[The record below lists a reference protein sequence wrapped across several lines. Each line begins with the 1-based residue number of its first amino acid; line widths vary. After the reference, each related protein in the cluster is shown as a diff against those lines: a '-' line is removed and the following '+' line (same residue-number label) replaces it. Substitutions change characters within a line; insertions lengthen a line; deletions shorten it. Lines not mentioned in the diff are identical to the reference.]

1 MNLSLP
7 HLAYPGL
14 LLGPSSHYSPGPGTH
29 IHKSSIYASIAGQ
42 PTVAPP
48 SSSPHRSSGSKTTT
62 AAVPISTISILP
74 IPPAP
79 SILSPLVSN
88 KNVLPAVGSE
98 VLFRVTRLMAKQAN
112 VAILVVGEKE
122 LTFGGSG
129 VCADQWAGVVRK
141 EDIRALERDKVKVQ
155 EAFRVGDLGRG
166 EVVSA
171 KFAFLEEGR
180 SPEKGIRGKVY
191 WLNCPGH

>member
-1 MNLSLP
+1 MTLSLP
-7 HLAYPGL
+7 RLAHPGL
-14 LLGPSSHYSPGPGTH
+14 LLGSSSHYSPGPGTH
-29 IHKSSIYASIAGQ
+29 IYKSSIYASIAGQ
-42 PTVAPP
+42 PTIGPA
-48 SSSPHRSSGSKTTT
+48 SSAHNPSSGSKTTT

-79 SILSPLVSN
+79 SILSPHVSN
-88 KNVLPAVGSE
+88 KNVLPAVGSV
-98 VLFRVTRLMAKQAN
+98 VLFRVTRLMAKQVN

-122 LTFGGSG
+122 LAVEGSG

-166 EVVSA
+166 EVVSV
-171 KFAFLEEGR
+171 KFAFSAERRLSSKELRENGW
-180 SPEKGIRGKVY
+180 
-191 WLNCPGH
+191 WLNCRVH

>member
-7 HLAYPGL
+7 RLAYPGL
-14 LLGPSSHYSPGPGTH
+14 LLGPSSHYSPGAGTH
-29 IHKSSIYASIAGQ
+29 IYKSSIYASIAGQ
-42 PTVAPP
+42 PTIAPAAF
-48 SSSPHRSSGSKTTT
+48 SPKPSSGSKTTT
-62 AAVPISTISILP
+62 AEVPILTISILP
-74 IPPAP
+74 VPPTP

-88 KNVLPAVGSE
+88 KNVLPAVGSV

-122 LTFGGSG
+122 LAFEGSG

-166 EVVSA
+166 EVVST
-171 KFAFLEEGR
+171 KFAFSGER
-180 SPEKGIRGKVY
+180 KSPGKKLWGNVY
-191 WLNCPGH
+191 WLNCPGP

>member
-1 MNLSLP
+1 MNPSLP
-7 HLAYPGL
+7 RLAYPGL

-29 IHKSSIYASIAGQ
+29 VYKSSIYASIAGQ
-42 PTVAPP
+42 PTIAPP
-48 SSSPHRSSGSKTTT
+48 SSSPNPLSGSKTTT
-62 AAVPISTISILP
+62 AAVPISAISILP

-88 KNVLPAVGSE
+88 KNVLPAVGSV
-98 VLFRVTRLMAKQAN
+98 VLFRVTRLMPKQAN
-112 VAILVVGEKE
+112 VAILVVGETE
-122 LTFGGSG
+122 LAFEGSG

-166 EVVSA
+166 EVVST
-171 KFAFLEEGR
+171 KFAF
-180 SPEKGIRGKVY
+180 
-191 WLNCPGH
+191 